1 MGGTILG
8 ASRAY
13 VNPDDPEELSLIL
26 DRLHRL
32 RIDGLICVGGDG
44 TLNGLQPISDR
55 IPARSG
61 AQEDRQRLGP
71 ELRFG
76 SPGMVEG

>member
-26 DRLHRL
+26 DRL
-32 RIDGLICVGGDG
+32 C
-44 TLNGLQPISDR
+44 T
-55 IPARSG
+55 AC
-61 AQEDRQRLGP
+61 
-71 ELRFG
+71 G
-76 SPGMVEG
+76 SMV